1 MKYLA
6 IYNKQKKLVEF
17 EETVDETE
25 ILPLMAFVKGK
36 DTKIG
41 EVLLIDQRRTAL
53 TNECIGR
60 GTLEGEWR
68 LYEAKFAFSWNDP
81 QVSGNAVSSNE

>member
-6 IYNKQKKLVEF
+6 IYNKAKELVEF
-17 EETVDETE
+17 EEVVDETE
-25 ILPLMAFVKGK
+25 VLPAMALIDGK

-60 GTLEGEWR
+60 GTLDGEWQ
-68 LYEAKFAFSWNDP
+68 LYEGILAFSWNDP
-81 QVSGNAVSSNE
+81 QVSGKAASSNA

>member
-1 MKYLA
+1 MKCLA
-6 IYNKQKKLVEF
+6 IYNKQKELVEF
-17 EETVDETE
+17 EETIDETE
-25 ILPLMAFVKGK
+25 GLPLMALVEGK

-53 TNECIGR
+53 MNECIGR

-68 LYEAKFAFSWNDP
+68 LYEGELAFSWSDP
-81 QVSGNAVSSNE
+81 QVSGNAASSND

>member
-6 IYNKQKKLVEF
+6 IYNKKEELVEF
-17 EETVDETE
+17 EEVIDETE
-25 ILPLMAFVKGK
+25 ILPLMALVDGK

-41 EVLLIDQRRTAL
+41 EVLLIDQRRAAL

-60 GTLEGEWR
+60 GTLDGEWQ
-68 LYEAKFAFSWNDP
+68 LYEGKLAFSWNDP
-81 QVSGNAVSSNE
+81 QVSGKATTSNA